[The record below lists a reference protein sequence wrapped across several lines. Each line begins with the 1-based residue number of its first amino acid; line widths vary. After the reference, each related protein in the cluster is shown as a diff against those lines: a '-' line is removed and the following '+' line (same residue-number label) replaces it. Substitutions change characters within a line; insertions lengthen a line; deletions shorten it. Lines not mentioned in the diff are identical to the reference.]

1 MFEWL
6 SQSTWGYPIIAAVH
20 VLGMAWFGALALAP
34 DLHAR
39 RLKWIGVAVLLA
51 SGIVLFA
58 LHPDRY
64 YASIAFRT
72 KMVLLAAIALFNLP
86 RSVLVALWAGV
97 IVAARFIAFFCCV
110 ISLFC

>member
-1 MFEWL
+1 MFDWL
-6 SQSTWGYPIIAAVH
+6 SQSIWGYPIIAAIH

-34 DLHAR
+34 DLHSR
-39 RLKWIGVAVLLA
+39 RLKGIGVALLMA

-64 YASIAFRT
+64 SASFAFRI
-72 KMVLLAAIALFNLP
+72 KMFLLVSIALFNLP
-86 RSVLVALWAGV
+86 RSLLLALWASV

-110 ISLFC
+110 ISFLC